1 MPSLGGLLKKRRTKD
16 SQTLS
21 KEIGA
26 SSSPTTAQTQTSP
39 NATDQQQQ
47 QHPSDGHS
55 AATPTTTTTTPNPP
69 TQHPTSDRP
78 NPSSA
83 SHPASDGQPVS
94 MQSAVS
100 QSTPSNHPSPGLQ
113 QHASNQSNVASIQNI
128 IHSPQPG
135 SSHAGSAAQ
144 GGAQP
149 SQQRTESRTTK
160 GKYSL
165 GDFALQR
172 TLGTGSFGR
181 VHLVQSKHNHRFYA
195 IKVLKKAQVVKMKQV
210 EHTNDERRMLNRVRH
225 PFLITLWGTWQDSRN
240 LYMVMDFVEGGEL
253 FSLLRKSQR
262 FPNPV
267 AKFYAAEVT
276 LALEYLHSQQII
288 YRDLKPENLLLDR
301 HGHLKITDF
310 GFAKEVPDI
319 TWTLCGTPDYLA
331 PEVVSSKGY
340 NKSVDWWSL
349 GILIFEMLCGF
360 TPFWD
365 SGSPVKIY
373 ENILRGRVKYP
384 PYLNQDAVD
393 LLSQLITADLTKRLG
408 NLHGGSEDVKNH
420 PWFAEVTW
428 DRLARK
434 DIDAPYVPPIR
445 GGQGDASQYDRYPEE
460 TEAYGVHGDDV
471 HGHLFP
477 DF

>member
-1 MPSLGGLLKKRRTKD
+1 MPTLGGLLKKKRTKD
-16 SQTLS
+16 SNSLS
-21 KEIGA
+21 KEI
-26 SSSPTTAQTQTSP
+26 SSSSHEAGTDSNSTDNPNSPVDANRSSNQSQMNSAVAQSHPSSASQQQNVSSIHHLI
-39 NATDQQQQ
+39 NHHDGQAAGGGHHGSQSQQQQ
-47 QHPSDGHS
+47 Q
-55 AATPTTTTTTPNPP
+55 AVK
-69 TQHPTSDRP
+69 TQPR
-78 NPSSA
+78 
-83 SHPASDGQPVS
+83 Q
-94 MQSAVS
+94 
-100 QSTPSNHPSPGLQ
+100 L
-113 QHASNQSNVASIQNI
+113 
-128 IHSPQPG
+128 
-135 SSHAGSAAQ
+135 
-144 GGAQP
+144 
-149 SQQRTESRTTK
+149 K

-165 GDFALQR
+165 EDFAIQR

-210 EHTNDERRMLNRVRH
+210 EHTNDERKMLQRVRH
-225 PFLITLWGTWQDSRN
+225 PFLITLWGTFQDSNN

-276 LALEYLHSQQII
+276 LALEYLHAQHII

-373 ENILRGRVKYP
+373 ENILRGKIKYP
-384 PYLNQDAVD
+384 PYMHPDAVD
-393 LLSQLITADLTKRLG
+393 LLSQLITPDLTKRLG

-434 DIDAPYVPPIR
+434 DIDAPYVPPVR
-445 GGQGDASQYDRYPEE
+445 GGQGDASQFDKYPEE
-460 TEAYGVHGDDV
+460 REAYGADGDDPY
-471 HGHLFP
+471 GHLFSE
-477 DF
+477 F

>member
-1 MPSLGGLLKKRRTKD
+1 MQATNNQSHHPSPATQQPQQSHGTSIQNLANFARPDANEIAQPQAAQHRSQQEHQYNNQHAAGGH
-16 SQTLS
+16 
-21 KEIGA
+21 
-26 SSSPTTAQTQTSP
+26 
-39 NATDQQQQ
+39 QQQQ
-47 QHPSDGHS
+47 QLH
-55 AATPTTTTTTPNPP
+55 
-69 TQHPTSDRP
+69 
-78 NPSSA
+78 
-83 SHPASDGQPVS
+83 QP
-94 MQSAVS
+94 QA
-100 QSTPSNHPSPGLQ
+100 QQNNQ
-113 QHASNQSNVASIQNI
+113 QHAQQPQQQSRSDRV
-128 IHSPQPG
+128 
-135 SSHAGSAAQ
+135 
-144 GGAQP
+144 
-149 SQQRTESRTTK
+149 TK
-160 GKYSL
+160 NKYSL
-165 GDFALQR
+165 EDFSLQR

-181 VHLVQSKHNHRFYA
+181 VHLVQSTHNHRFYA
-195 IKVLKKAQVVKMKQV
+195 MKVLKKAQVVKMKQI
-210 EHTNDERRMLNRVRH
+210 EHTNDERKMLSRARH

-276 LALEYLHSQQII
+276 LALDYLHSQQII

-373 ENILRGRVKYP
+373 ENILRGKIKYP
-384 PYLNQDAVD
+384 PYLHPDAVD
-393 LLSQLITADLTKRLG
+393 LLSQLVTADLTKRLG
-408 NLHGGSEDVKNH
+408 NLHGGSEDVKRH

-460 TEAYGVHGDDV
+460 TESYGLPGDDQ

>member
-1 MPSLGGLLKKRRTKD
+1 MPTLGGLLKKKRTKD
-16 SQTLS
+16 SNSLS
-21 KEIGA
+21 KEI
-26 SSSPTTAQTQTSP
+26 SSSQETGADNHTNPNSPVDANHSSNQSQMNSTVAQS
-39 NATDQQQQ
+39 
-47 QHPSDGHS
+47 H
-55 AATPTTTTTTPNPP
+55 
-69 TQHPTSDRP
+69 
-78 NPSSA
+78 PSSA
-83 SHPASDGQPVS
+83 SQHQNVS
-94 MQSAVS
+94 SIHHLINHHDAQAAGGGHHGS
-100 QSTPSNHPSPGLQ
+100 QSQ
-113 QHASNQSNVASIQNI
+113 QQAVK
-128 IHSPQPG
+128 
-135 SSHAGSAAQ
+135 
-144 GGAQP
+144 AQP
-149 SQQRTESRTTK
+149 RQLK
-160 GKYSL
+160 GKYL
-165 GDFALQR
+165 LEDFSIQR

-210 EHTNDERRMLNRVRH
+210 EHTNDERRMLQRVRH
-225 PFLITLWGTWQDSRN
+225 PFLITLWGTFQDSNN

-276 LALEYLHSQQII
+276 LALEYLHSQHII

-373 ENILRGRVKYP
+373 ENILRGKIKYP
-384 PYLNQDAVD
+384 PYMHPDAVD
-393 LLSQLITADLTKRLG
+393 LLSQLITPDLTKRLG

-434 DIDAPYVPPIR
+434 DIDAPYVPPVR
-445 GGQGDASQYDRYPEE
+445 GGQGDASQFDKYPEE
-460 TEAYGVHGDDV
+460 REAYGAHGDDPY
-471 HGHLFP
+471 GHLFSE
-477 DF
+477 F

>member
-21 KEIGA
+21 KELQG
-26 SSSPTTAQTQTSP
+26 SSPPAETQTSP
-39 NATDQQQQ
+39 NAAD
-47 QHPSDGHS
+47 HP
-55 AATPTTTTTTPNPP
+55 AATNTTTPTTANNNPAQP
-69 TQHPTSDRP
+69 EESSVKNQQDR
-78 NPSSA
+78 SSGTNRSNEVA
-83 SHPASDGQPVS
+83 S
-94 MQSAVS
+94 MQSAA
-100 QSTPSNHPSPGLQ
+100 SPAHNSSGHQ
-113 QHASNQSNVASIQNI
+113 NAASIHNI
-128 IHSPQPG
+128 INAPQHEN
-135 SSHAGSAAQ
+135 SQAGNAGGQQQAAQ
-144 GGAQP
+144 A
-149 SQQRTESRTTK
+149 SARTTK
-160 GKYSL
+160 GKYTL
-165 GDFALQR
+165 EDFALQR

-195 IKVLKKAQVVKMKQV
+195 IKVLKKAQVVKMKQI

-276 LALEYLHSQQII
+276 LALDYLHSQQII

-373 ENILRGRVKYP
+373 ENILRGRIKYP
-384 PYLNQDAVD
+384 PYLHPDAVD

-408 NLHGGSEDVKNH
+408 NLHGGSDDVKSH

-460 TEAYGVHGDDV
+460 TEHYGFDGEDA

>member
-1 MPSLGGLLKKRRTKD
+1 MPTLGGLLKKKSRSTSSKD
-16 SQTLS
+16 LT
-21 KEIGA
+21 
-26 SSSPTTAQTQTSP
+26 SPTSPTVAEQSSDKPAAADHSHRTSATQTSEKSAHDKHNSST
-39 NATDQQQQ
+39 NASGGNTSETPMNSAASQTYHHTSHPSQQQY
-47 QHPSDGHS
+47 QH
-55 AATPTTTTTTPNPP
+55 
-69 TQHPTSDRP
+69 QH
-78 NPSSA
+78 
-83 SHPASDGQPVS
+83 
-94 MQSAVS
+94 
-100 QSTPSNHPSPGLQ
+100 
-113 QHASNQSNVASIQNI
+113 QHHHQNVASINNI
-128 IHSPQPG
+128 INPPHQGEAGQALGQQLMQQQTARTQPR
-135 SSHAGSAAQ
+135 Q
-144 GGAQP
+144 
-149 SQQRTESRTTK
+149 TK

-165 GDFALQR
+165 DDFIIQR

-181 VHLVQSKHNHRFYA
+181 VHLVQSRHNHRFYA

-210 EHTNDERRMLNRVRH
+210 EHTNDERRMLQRVKH
-225 PFLITLWGTWQDSRN
+225 PFLITLWGTFQDSKN

-276 LALEYLHSQQII
+276 LALEYLHAQQII

-331 PEVVSSKGY
+331 PEVVASKGY

-373 ENILRGRVKYP
+373 ENILRGKIKYP
-384 PYLNQDAVD
+384 PYMHPDAVD
-393 LLSQLITADLTKRLG
+393 LLSQLITPDLTKRLG

-428 DRLARK
+428 DRLLRK
-434 DIDAPYVPPIR
+434 DIDAPYIPPIR
-445 GGQGDASQYDRYPEE
+445 PGQGDASLFDRYPEE
-460 TEAYGVHGDDV
+460 QEAYGCTGEDPYAD
-471 HGHLFP
+471 LFTE
-477 DF
+477 F

>member
-1 MPSLGGLLKKRRTKD
+1 MIESPINQNLLTTEEVNLVGNVKDQCVILPAAPPHLIRTLPIPAFPTPNGPQTLLNILSMPSLGGLLKRRTKD
-16 SQTLS
+16 SQDGKS
-21 KEIGA
+21 NSDHEGSGA
-26 SSSPTTAQTQTSP
+26 SMQHSSP
-39 NATDQQQQ
+39 QQSG
-47 QHPSDGHS
+47 SD
-55 AATPTTTTTTPNPP
+55 
-69 TQHPTSDRP
+69 
-78 NPSSA
+78 NPSID
-83 SHPASDGQPVS
+83 HVI
-94 MQSAVS
+94 
-100 QSTPSNHPSPGLQ
+100 Q
-113 QHASNQSNVASIQNI
+113 Q
-128 IHSPQPG
+128 PQPK
-135 SSHAGSAAQ
+135 Q
-144 GGAQP
+144 E
-149 SQQRTESRTTK
+149 RVTK
-160 GKYSL
+160 GKYSQE
-165 GDFALQR
+165 DFQLQR

-181 VHLVQSKHNHRFYA
+181 VHLVQSNHNHRFYA
-195 IKVLKKAQVVKMKQV
+195 MKVLKKAQVVKMKQI

-225 PFLITLWGTWQDSRN
+225 PFLVTLWGTWQDSKN

-276 LALEYLHSQQII
+276 LALEYLHAHQII

-310 GFAKEVPDI
+310 GFAKDVPDI

-373 ENILRGRVKYP
+373 ENILRGKVKYP
-384 PYLNQDAVD
+384 PYLHADAVD
-393 LLSQLITADLTKRLG
+393 LLSQLITSDLTKRLG
-408 NLHGGSEDVKNH
+408 NLHGGPSDVKNH
-420 PWFAEVTW
+420 AWFSEVTW

-434 DIDAPYVPPIR
+434 DIDAPYIPPIR
-445 GGQGDASQYDRYPEE
+445 GGQGDASQYDKYPEE
-460 TEAYGVHGDDV
+460 AEHYGQEGDDTY
-471 HGHLFP
+471 GHLFP